1 MWSNIFF
8 FQTGG
13 YFRFIAGW
21 HLSLTNWGSNEPQV
35 NNPCVFVSEDGKW
48 RTADC
53 NQKMASICMKSTG
66 WVHVP
71 SQKNHFHC
79 HHVYHV
85 QANTSVSLVH
95 RCATNSV
102 KWIQRILSCTPK
114 PRPKLSTTIHLDTI
128 QKLLLRLSQWTGNL
142 VISICELCNTR

>member
-1 MWSNIFF
+1 MLNMVKYFF

-21 HLSLTNWGSNEPQV
+21 HLSLANWGPNEPQA
-35 NNPCVFVSEDGKW
+35 NKPCVFVSEDGKW

-71 SQKNHFHC
+71 SEKNHFDC
-79 HHVYHV
+79 NPVYHV

-95 RCATNSV
+95 RCATNRV
-102 KWIQRILSCTPK
+102 R
-114 PRPKLSTTIHLDTI
+114 
-128 QKLLLRLSQWTGNL
+128 
-142 VISICELCNTR
+142 

>member
-1 MWSNIFF
+1 MDKKSLLMLNIFF

-21 HLSLTNWGSNEPQV
+21 HLSTTNWDINEPQA

-71 SQKNHFHC
+71 SEKKHF
-79 HHVYHV
+79 
-85 QANTSVSLVH
+85 
-95 RCATNSV
+95 
-102 KWIQRILSCTPK
+102 
-114 PRPKLSTTIHLDTI
+114 
-128 QKLLLRLSQWTGNL
+128 SQ
-142 VISICELCNTR
+142 